1 MQLDIEKTLGSE
13 IVEATMDAAIKDLA
27 RHRKILDLEIARS
40 QRLAKELKE
49 ESAVLE
55 EIRKE
60 VKGKGK
66 IVVDEV
72 ESEDEDEEED

>member
-1 MQLDIEKTLGSE
+1 
-13 IVEATMDAAIKDLA
+13 MDAAIEDLA
-27 RHRKILDLEIARS
+27 RRRKILDLEIARS

-49 ESAVLE
+49 ESVVLE

-66 IVVDEV
+66 MVVDEV
-72 ESEDEDEEED
+72 ESEDEDEEEE